1 MLLVALA
8 GFLFP
13 ATANADH
20 TGDIIHFELVLAGAD
35 KDATGRSGNNYWITL
50 EDVTEQQGVVFETFL
65 QPTLHL
71 ATLEVKPNIHSATPF
86 LFPLKSGEKNFL
98 SQDQN
103 SPVIELG
110 LLKRVDYLFEAELE
124 VTAVINHEIVITYQT
139 IAGKSGE
146 SRSFRIRPPPSFTS

>member
-1 MLLVALA
+1 MLLVVLA

-35 KDATGRSGNNYWITL
+35 KDAASRSGNNYWIAL

-65 QPTLHL
+65 QPTLFL
-71 ATLEVKPNIHSATPF
+71 ATLEVKPNIHSTTPF
-86 LFPLKSGEKNFL
+86 LFPLKGGEKNVL
-98 SQDQN
+98 SQDQS

-110 LLKRVDYLFEAELE
+110 LLKRLDYLFEAEFE
-124 VTAVINHEIVITYQT
+124 VTAVIDREIAITHLT
-139 IAGKSGE
+139 LAGKSCE